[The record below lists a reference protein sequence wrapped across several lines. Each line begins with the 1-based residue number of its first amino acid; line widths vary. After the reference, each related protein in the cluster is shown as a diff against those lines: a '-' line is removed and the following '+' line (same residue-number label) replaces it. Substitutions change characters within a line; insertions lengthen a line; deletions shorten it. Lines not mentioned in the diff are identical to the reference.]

1 MKTTP
6 ALALLVLILLFPAC
20 ARISYTV
27 KRTDGSTA
35 TASATS
41 FFSNT
46 AIKGFNADSSTEKTK
61 TGLKFATS
69 DTTPDDKALGDF
81 YQAIGTAAGQAA
93 KTALKP

>member
-1 MKTTP
+1 MKTLLLT
-6 ALALLVLILLFPAC
+6 ALSLLILTGC

-27 KRTDGSTA
+27 QRPDGSTA

-41 FFSNT
+41 FFSNQ

-61 TGLKFATS
+61 TGLKFQTS
-69 DTTPDDKALGDF
+69 ETSPAQEALQDF
-81 YQAIGTAAGQAA
+81 YGAIGTAAGQAA